1 MQQPICFV
9 SGNPLLPNTPFRL
22 ALIST
27 EGPGDR
33 NDDGLSEALWFE
45 RSPYFQARLT
55 PAGQIGLLGVS
66 ADREADL
73 IRACLNE
80 PSVAQE
86 LDDFMRQHTPGL
98 REDLIN
104 KYLLPGQDLAL
115 AQCWEQ
121 IQYLAR
127 HKLDLEEMDS
137 QMNFAMVREPVYQRL
152 LNGGASTQALD
163 QKIAA
168 AVSKAKAYVIHFT
181 QEAPGIRRHPD
192 WCDAFGAQFVAALGL
207 QSNPHTHKAVHD
219 KAERYWAGYIEKEQ
233 FLAAARPDIEL
244 AFFKAGLKRAGIPL
258 SPSYEQVYIQGQA
271 PKPTSLTPKC

>member
-33 NDDGLSEALWFE
+33 NDDGLIEALWFE

-86 LDDFMRQHTPGL
+86 LDDFMRHHTPDL

-104 KYLLPGQDLAL
+104 KYLVPGQDLAL
-115 AQCWEQ
+115 AQCWDQ

-137 QMNFAMVREPVYQRL
+137 QMNFAMVSEPVYQRL
-152 LNGGASTQALD
+152 LNGGASPQFFD
-163 QKIAA
+163 QKIEA
-168 AVSKAKAYVIHFT
+168 AVSKAQAYVTHFT
-181 QEAPGIRRHPD
+181 QEAPDIRRHPD

-207 QSNPHTHKAVHD
+207 QSNPHTHKAVHE
-219 KAERYWAGYIEKEQ
+219 KAQRYWAGYIEKEQ

-244 AFFKAGLKRAGIPL
+244 AFFKAGLKREGIPL
-258 SPSYEQVYIQGQA
+258 SPSYEQIYIEDRA
-271 PKPTSLTPKC
+271 YNPRPTLPRG